1 MGIGIALAG
10 GGIRGIAHVGV
21 LKALEEN
28 GIKVEAIAGTSAGSI
43 VATLYAMGYKPYYI
57 YVLFKK
63 YAQEII
69 NIGNAP
75 IINGIGNFVKSKKV
89 GISGLNDG
97 TLLEKMFNELAL
109 RKGARVIGDIR
120 RMPLVI
126 SAVDIAESKEY
137 IFTNCAQRNNPYDN
151 YITEI
156 GIGKAVRASSSFP
169 AFFCPCEY
177 KNHIFMDGGVLDNIP
192 IFPLKQVYNKKV
204 IAVNFESD
212 PVEKDSDVMDII
224 MKTLDIMGN
233 KIAEKSLEQSDLIL
247 TVPTDRAGLFDIG
260 KLDKCYKFGYNTVI
274 QNLDKIKKTIWGRFC
289 FGLMQII
296 SKKFQMILEI
306 YIIVW

>member
-10 GGIRGIAHVGV
+10 GGIRGIAHAGV
-21 LKALEEN
+21 LKALEDN
-28 GIKVEAIAGTSAGSI
+28 RVKVEAIAGTSAGSI

-75 IINGIGNFVKSKKV
+75 IINGIGSLVKRKKL

-97 TLLEKMFNELAL
+97 TLMEKMFNELAL
-109 RKGARVIGDIR
+109 RKGVRVIGDIK

-126 SAVDIAESKEY
+126 STVDIAEAKEY
-137 IFTNCAQRNNPYDN
+137 ILTNYAQRDNYCDN

-177 KNHIFMDGGVLDNIP
+177 KNHIFMDGGVLDNTP
-192 IFPLKQVYNKKV
+192 VLPLKQVYNKKV
-204 IAVNFESD
+204 IAINFEAD
-212 PVEKDSDVMDII
+212 PVEIDSDVMDIT

-233 KIAEKSLEQSDLIL
+233 KIIEDDVEKSDFIL
-247 TVPTDRAGLFDIG
+247 TIPTDDEIG
-260 KLDKCYKFGYNTVI
+260 FLDSNQIEKCYKCGYKTAMEKMDEI
-274 QNLDKIKKTIWGRFC
+274 HKI
-289 FGLMQII
+289 L
-296 SKKFQMILEI
+296 SE
-306 YIIVW
+306 